1 MAKLLLQPYLLC
13 LIVPIG
19 TLFWI
24 LIKYRR
30 LISRDLLRLLWISI
44 ILLISI
50 IMLSTPIVSSLIE
63 ISLYVKPSINNTE
76 PDVIAVLGGSYSVN
90 TLEELDVL
98 TPASIIRVLEGVI
111 WWKNNQSAILVMCG
125 AEKIKGR
132 LASRCAFLMM
142 RLAEIEGVP
151 QNKIFA
157 DTLSFNTWE
166 HPKILS
172 ELPIIKSNDVIG
184 VVTSRWHMRRALW
197 SFKKFF
203 DNVQPS
209 PVQSSISFSPK
220 FHFYNFIPH
229 PSAMSRT
236 TVMIH
241 EWIGLL
247 WYKLNYLIN

>member
-76 PDVIAVLGGSYSVN
+76 PDVIAVLGGNYSIN

-98 TPASIIRVLEGVI
+98 SPASII
-111 WWKNNQSAILVMCG
+111 
-125 AEKIKGR
+125 
-132 LASRCAFLMM
+132 
-142 RLAEIEGVP
+142 
-151 QNKIFA
+151 
-157 DTLSFNTWE
+157 
-166 HPKILS
+166 
-172 ELPIIKSNDVIG
+172 
-184 VVTSRWHMRRALW
+184 
-197 SFKKFF
+197 
-203 DNVQPS
+203 
-209 PVQSSISFSPK
+209 
-220 FHFYNFIPH
+220 
-229 PSAMSRT
+229 
-236 TVMIH
+236 
-241 EWIGLL
+241 
-247 WYKLNYLIN
+247 